1 MDFLNKKIIVAG
13 ANGGI
18 GGAICEQLAKEGAT
32 VILIG
37 RNEDKLCQVMSNL
50 YGTGH
55 RCYVCDL
62 GQVENIELCI
72 NNVISEIGPADGF
85 VHCAGNGDVRPLKMS
100 KYPFMLNVMNI
111 NFFSFV
117 EMVRCITKKGAFN
130 EGLSIVG
137 ISSVASQYGVQS
149 RTAYSASK
157 GAMDAAMR
165 TMAKELGG
173 KGIRVNNIAPGSTR
187 TQMIDEY
194 DTYSNLSEEAKF
206 NRLRQYL
213 GECSP
218 TDIAN
223 AALFLLSDKSRK
235 ITGFILNVDGGK
247 MSC

>member
-1 MDFLNKKIIVAG
+1 MDFLNKRIIVAG

-18 GGAICEQLAKEGAT
+18 GSAICKHLAKEGAT

-37 RNEDKLCQVMSNL
+37 RNKEKLCQVLSNL
-50 YGTGH
+50 NGKGH
-55 RCYVCDL
+55 RCFLCDL
-62 GQVENIELCI
+62 GNVESIEPCI
-72 NNVISEIGPADGF
+72 NSIIKEMGAVDGF
-85 VHCAGNGDVRPLKMS
+85 AHCAGNGDVRPLKMS
-100 KYPFMLNVMNI
+100 KYPFMINIMNI

-117 EMVRCITKKGAFN
+117 EMVRCITKKGAYN

-165 TMAKELGG
+165 TMAKELGS
-173 KGIRVNNIAPGSTR
+173 KGIRVNNISPGSTR
-187 TQMIDEY
+187 TPMIDKY
-194 DTYSNLSEEAKF
+194 NTYSDLSEEAQL

-218 TDIAN
+218 DDIAQ
-223 AALFLLSDKSRK
+223 AALFLLSAKSRK
-235 ITGFILNVDGGK
+235 ITGIVLNVDGGK